1 MENNRSNLLIKN
13 LLLYFLLLSIYLIGN
28 FSFIEFEKLSFN
40 VNFWIRD
47 SYLLNYFDYGF
58 LKRGLIGTLLGIRVS
73 DVEIIRPDRLVSE
86 SFQNFINL
94 ISVIVI
100 TITIT
105 LYLIVLNKISNE
117 YKKILIILAISPFA
131 FINFGYDAGRFDQ
144 FTIIYFLTFFIFL
157 KNKNITNYLI
167 VISPFFLFVQETN
180 LFLLSSFIFFYT
192 YFFNRNVYLISYLI
206 LANLLIL
213 FILFFYG
220 DADYNNT
227 NYIWPLH
234 AYFDSSKT
242 FIEKIFYWWERL
254 LIFNTTIIYRHFF
267 AIIVF
272 IIFNYLL
279 IRKFEEI
286 NKIKKFISSTFIF
299 YTIILIVAIDHA
311 RYVSNYI
318 FIMVLFIVVHLS
330 ENKNIKL
337 TIPSNYYYSILL
349 AGPFGVTYS
358 LPYLTILKKIILNI
372 D

>member
-13 LLLYFLLLSIYLIGN
+13 LLLYFLLLLIYLIGN

-86 SFQNFINL
+86 NFQNFINL
-94 ISVIVI
+94 ISVMVI

-105 LYLIVLNKISNE
+105 LYLIVLNKISKE

-144 FTIIYFLTFFIFL
+144 FTIIYFLIFFIFL
-157 KNKNITNYLI
+157 KNKNTTNFLI
-167 VISPFFLFVQETN
+167 MISPLFLFIQETN
-180 LFLLSSFIFFYT
+180 LFLLSSFIFFYVC
-192 YFFNRNVYLISYLI
+192 YLNRNVYLISYLI

-213 FILFFYG
+213 FILFLYG
-220 DADYNNT
+220 DADYNKT

-234 AYFDSSKT
+234 AYFDTSKT
-242 FIEKIFYWWERL
+242 FIEKILYWWKGL

-267 AIIVF
+267 AIIIF
-272 IIFNYLL
+272 IIFNFLL
-279 IRKFEEI
+279 IKKFKEI
-286 NKIKKFISSTFIF
+286 NKIKKFIFSIFLF
-299 YTIILIVAIDHA
+299 YTIILIVAVDHA

-318 FIMVLFIVVHLS
+318 FTMVLFLVVHLS
-330 ENKNIKL
+330 VNKNIKIM
-337 TIPSNYYYSILL
+337 IPSNYYYLILL
-349 AGPFGVTYS
+349 VGPFGVTYS